1 MPDFLRVNKSLQKYQ
16 EIIDEIWAPLTRIPA
31 WEGYFFSITWNLIS
45 DQSFLTFHAIKITK
59 FLALVFDRIVPES
72 VCILTV
78 TAALRKSFESFNQ

>member
-45 DQSFLTFHAIKITK
+45 DQRLLAFHAIKISK
-59 FLALVFDRIVPES
+59 FLTLVFDGIVPES
-72 VCILTV
+72 ICILTI
-78 TAALRKSFESFNQ
+78 TTTLRKSCESFNQ